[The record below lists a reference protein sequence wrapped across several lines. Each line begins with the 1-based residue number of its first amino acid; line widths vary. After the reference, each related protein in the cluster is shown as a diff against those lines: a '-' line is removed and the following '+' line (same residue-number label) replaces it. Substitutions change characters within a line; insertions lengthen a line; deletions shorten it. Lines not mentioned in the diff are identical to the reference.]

1 MSRELRTIEFV
12 VPVVLPVGKVVTVG
26 GVTVGGVAQ
35 VRTYRVVACDGKVAT
50 LRPLGRWA
58 RMWRWMTRWWP
69 SS

>member
-1 MSRELRTIEFV
+1 MSRELRTIEFIG
-12 VPVVLPVGKVVTVG
+12 PIVLAVGEVVTVG
-26 GVTVGGVAQ
+26 STAE

-69 SS
+69 QRLRRS